1 MKGGKMKKTIGLLPI
16 VTLFIVFPMVG
27 KAQSINSTLT
37 GMQGVLDNIYNEML
51 PLSGRLI
58 DVARGIAGFGALWYI
73 AVRVWR
79 QLASAEPIDFYPL
92 LRPFA
97 LGLAIILFPAVL
109 SLLNS
114 VLSPT
119 VSATSA
125 MVDNSNK
132 AIEVLLKQKENAVK
146 KSKQWQ
152 IYVGEDG
159 TGNREEWYKY
169 KYPEDNKGSEDR
181 WLKGISNDIQFWM
194 EKQSY
199 NFRNSIK
206 AWLKE
211 VLEVV
216 YLGASLC
223 INTLRTFFLIVLAI
237 VFPLVLGFSVYD
249 GFQDTLTNF
258 IARYVNI
265 YLWLPIAN
273 IFGSILGKIQENM
286 IRLDISQIESGGDT
300 FFSSTDTAYL
310 VFLLIGIV
318 GFFSVPNV
326 AGYIIQAGGHNTL
339 LQRVNTM
346 VITGGQAIM
355 GQAQQGSATGTE
367 SVKTVGG
374 NYSELGKQLYNSL
387 KGSNNDKSKVDTN
400 KKE

>member
-1 MKGGKMKKTIGLLPI
+1 MKKTLGLLPI
-16 VTLFIVFPMVG
+16 VFMLIACPMVG
-27 KAQSINSTLT
+27 KAQDINSTLT

-73 AVRVWR
+73 ALRVWR
-79 QLASAEPIDFYPL
+79 QIASAEPIDFYPL

-109 SLLNS
+109 SILNS

-119 VSATSA
+119 VTATSA
-125 MVDNSNK
+125 MVENGNK
-132 AIEVLLKQKENAVK
+132 AIEVLLKQKEDAIKN
-146 KSKQWQ
+146 SEQWQ

-169 KYPEDNKGSEDR
+169 KYPDDTNRSEDR

-206 AWLKE
+206 TWLKE

-237 VFPLVLGFSVYD
+237 VFPLVIGFSVYD

-273 IFGSILGKIQENM
+273 IFGSILTKIQENM
-286 IRLDISQIESGGDT
+286 LRLDISQIEVGGDT

-310 VFLLIGIV
+310 VFLLIGII

-326 AGYIIQAGGHNTL
+326 AGYIIQAGGQNTL
-339 LQRVNTM
+339 LQRVNTS
-346 VITGGQAIM
+346 VITGGQTVLS
-355 GQAQQGSATGTE
+355 QAQQGSAVGTE
-367 SVKTVGG
+367 SVRTVGG

-387 KGSNNDKSKVDTN
+387 KGSSNDKSKVDTD

>member
-1 MKGGKMKKTIGLLPI
+1 MKGGKMKKTISLLPI
-16 VTLFIVFPMVG
+16 VTLFIVFPIIG
-27 KAQSINSTLT
+27 NAQDINSTLT

-51 PLSGRLI
+51 PLSSRLI

-339 LQRVNTM
+339 LQRVNTT

-367 SVKTVGG
+367 SVRAVGG
-374 NYSELGKQLYNSL
+374 NYSELGKQLYSSL
-387 KGSNNDKSKVDTN
+387 KGNSNDKSKADTN

>member
-1 MKGGKMKKTIGLLPI
+1 MKGEKMKKTIGLLTIVALSIIFPI
-16 VTLFIVFPMVG
+16 TG
-27 KAQSINSTLT
+27 KAQEINSTLT

-79 QLASAEPIDFYPL
+79 QIASAEPIDFYPL

-109 SLLNS
+109 SILNS

-119 VSATSA
+119 VTATSA
-125 MVDNSNK
+125 MVDNSNR
-132 AIEVLLKQKENAVK
+132 AIEVLLAQKENAVK
-146 KSKQWQ
+146 KSRQWQ

-169 KYPEDNKGSEDR
+169 KYPEDTNRSEDR
-181 WLKGISNDIQFWM
+181 WLNGISNDIQFWM

-223 INTLRTFFLIVLAI
+223 ISTLRTFFLIVLAI
-237 VFPLVLGFSVYD
+237 VFPLVLGFSVYN

-273 IFGSILGKIQENM
+273 IFGSILGKIQEKM
-286 IRLDISQIESGGDT
+286 LQLDISQIESGGDT

-310 VFLLIGIV
+310 VFLLIGII

-326 AGYIIQAGGHNTL
+326 AGYIIQAGGQNTL
-339 LQRVNTM
+339 LQRVNTT
-346 VITGGQAIM
+346 VITGGQTIM
-355 GQAQQGSATGTE
+355 GQAQKGSAMG
-367 SVKTVGG
+367 SDSLRTVAG
-374 NYSELGKQLYNSL
+374 NYSQLGKQLYNSL
-387 KGSNNDKSKVDTN
+387 KGSSNDKSKVDTG

>member
-1 MKGGKMKKTIGLLPI
+1 
-16 VTLFIVFPMVG
+16 
-27 KAQSINSTLT
+27 
-37 GMQGVLDNIYNEML
+37 
-51 PLSGRLI
+51 
-58 DVARGIAGFGALWYI
+58 
-73 AVRVWR
+73 
-79 QLASAEPIDFYPL
+79 YPL

-199 NFRNSIK
+199 NFRNS
-206 AWLKE
+206 
-211 VLEVV
+211 
-216 YLGASLC
+216 
-223 INTLRTFFLIVLAI
+223 
-237 VFPLVLGFSVYD
+237 
-249 GFQDTLTNF
+249 
-258 IARYVNI
+258 
-265 YLWLPIAN
+265 
-273 IFGSILGKIQENM
+273 
-286 IRLDISQIESGGDT
+286 
-300 FFSSTDTAYL
+300 
-310 VFLLIGIV
+310 
-318 GFFSVPNV
+318 
-326 AGYIIQAGGHNTL
+326 
-339 LQRVNTM
+339 
-346 VITGGQAIM
+346 
-355 GQAQQGSATGTE
+355 
-367 SVKTVGG
+367 
-374 NYSELGKQLYNSL
+374 
-387 KGSNNDKSKVDTN
+387 
-400 KKE
+400 